1 MTGASMI
8 FRASGRT
15 KKRAK
20 ALTHHKEL
28 VFAVTASGDHIFKY
42 QDASSL
48 LSDYKE
54 LITRIRF
61 ALDAPYEV
69 WNDSALALIKNLAST
84 VSSLPASE
92 AVHDPDRG
100 GLFRHS
106 LLTALNALNGMENI
120 NAEDGF
126 RARLCVFMLALM
138 HDLGK
143 PLSDYEVRSHNG
155 RLWDPLIETL
165 DDFMRS
171 DGDGIIRVRFIKGRR
186 RSHTSLRFCMALLL
200 FRDNLKALSYIK
212 PYCAPEELF
221 DPQSPFAAI
230 VREADSYSA
239 YSQSSRGNA
248 IASLPDYLRADLA
261 SRALDGRIVI
271 NTPDSEIF
279 ACARGM
285 LLTGGSSEIR
295 NLRAMVR
302 NLNLLEKDSEFEAPN
317 ANPVLVTSGF
327 YELKGPRR
335 FLSWYRVD
343 LKNESIYVRGAMVR
357 MSVPDE
363 LNNSNITDRGIRPPE
378 LDEILRAY
386 GQGKEGDL
394 AFIRFERVPPVT
406 GYIDPKNVIVSSLR
420 YDSHEIAPLNP
431 GVFARSSVHG
441 CYDEQTDMTEHIQ
454 ADPER
459 ADADAK
465 ALTDN
470 EKRDNDSLTRDDQN
484 ESAQKDDLNF
494 LHEENLT
501 GANVL
506 KASKSREG
514 LRKMCAMLLRR
525 I

>member
-1 MTGASMI
+1 MF
-8 FRASGRT
+8 FRAPD
-15 KKRAK
+15 RARES
-20 ALTHHKEL
+20 ARILNHDKEL
-28 VFAVTASGDHIFKY
+28 VFAVTASGDHIFLY
-42 QDASSL
+42 QDAATL
-48 LSDYKE
+48 LSDYRE

-61 ALDAPYEV
+61 ALDAPSEV
-69 WNDSALALIKNLAST
+69 WSNSAFALIKNLAST

-92 AVHDPDRG
+92 AVHDPDCG

-106 LLTALNALNGMENI
+106 LLTALNALNGMENV
-120 NAEDGF
+120 NVEDGF

-155 RLWDPLIETL
+155 RLWDPLGETL

-171 DGDGIIRVRFIKGRR
+171 DPDGIILVRFIKGRR

-212 PYCAPEELF
+212 PYCVPEELF
-221 DPQSPFAAI
+221 DLQNPFASI

-261 SRALDGRIVI
+261 SRALAGQIVT
-271 NTPDSEIF
+271 NTKDSEVF
-279 ACARGM
+279 ACAQGM
-285 LLTGGSSEIR
+285 VITGGSNEIR

-317 ANPVLVTSGF
+317 ANPILVTSGF

-343 LKNESIYVRGAMVR
+343 LNDESIYVRGAMVR

-386 GQGKEGDL
+386 GQGKDGDL
-394 AFIRFERVPPVT
+394 SFIRFDCIPPVT
-406 GYIDPKNVIVSSLR
+406 GYIDPKSVIVSSLR

-431 GVFARSSVHG
+431 GAFALSGADADS
-441 CYDEQTDMTEHIQ
+441 DEQNGLSERLS
-454 ADPER
+454 ADSKR
-459 ADADAK
+459 ADADTGV
-465 ALTDN
+465 LTKN
-470 EKRDNDSLTRDDQN
+470 EDPKVGSVADTEQDKSVQDGELDFLN
-484 ESAQKDDLNF
+484 E
-494 LHEENLT
+494 ERLT

-506 KASKSREG
+506 KASRSREG
-514 LRKMCAMLLRR
+514 LRRMCAMLLRK